1 MINRGRCYVTRVS
14 FVQYHLSNIDKKVR
28 RSGHVKKLWTSVYIT
43 QFRFVKQ
50 NFYKLTRY
58 FNLNQLII
66 VASIVCMSESQARPR
81 FSGDMM

>member
-1 MINRGRCYVTRVS
+1 M
-14 FVQYHLSNIDKKVR
+14 
-28 RSGHVKKLWTSVYIT
+28 YIT

-66 VASIVCMSESQARPR
+66 VASIVCMSESHDVTDRSRAGGLPMRNEIA
-81 FSGDMM
+81 SWL